1 MKYKMTL
8 LSIGLLSVAGCLSTS
23 DQAGP
28 DASAWDGYKSWQ
40 KITTEPNT
48 GDPTG
53 FLGKVHEGLNALRD
67 IYVNDIGLAVNRGE
81 RPFPYPAGTI
91 LVKETFR
98 DRSAWEAQTAPDL
111 TIMLKLSPGSSP
123 ETADWEYVMGA
134 DGSNRGTGT
143 SGLAM
148 FCHSCHTA
156 AAATDYGFINAAFL
170 SSHGR

>member
-1 MKYKMTL
+1 MTL
-8 LSIGLLSVAGCLSTS
+8 LSLSILSIAGCLSTS

-28 DASAWDGYKSWQ
+28 DASAWSGYQRWQ

-53 FLGKVHEGLNALRD
+53 FLGNVHEGLNACRD
-67 IYVNDIGLAVNRGE
+67 IYINATGLAVSQGE

-91 LVKETFR
+91 IVKESFR
-98 DRSAWEAQTAPDL
+98 DRGAWEAQGTPEL
-111 TIMLKLSPGSSP
+111 TIMVKLNAGSSP

-134 DGSNRGTGT
+134 DGTNRGTRT
-143 SGLAM
+143 SELAM

-156 AAATDYGFINAAFL
+156 AAATDYSFINSAFFK
-170 SSHGR
+170 SHR